1 MNAPMKTPV
10 TQGQASLAATVAAT
24 QAAVHT
30 TATEKAQAKP
40 YNTPK
45 PVKFFDSFL
54 DTVVVAIIMFMLV
67 FSAYA
72 MWDTDQMHAGA
83 MSDQYS
89 VYNPAEDPLTF
100 EELRAINPDVF
111 GWITVYGTLIDF
123 PLLQGENN
131 SRYLNHNAKGEFS
144 LAGAIFLDHAN
155 DRNFTD
161 FNSIIHGHHM
171 DQGAKFGNIDL
182 FTDFEFFESRK
193 YGNLFFNDKDHGLE
207 FFALVETSG
216 YDWQIF
222 NPAVT
227 GRENQEAYLERIEY
241 LARHSRDIGVTI
253 DDRIVLLAT
262 CTNEFTNGR
271 HLLVAKLHDTPFP
284 NPFGDE
290 EAAERAQ
297 QSFID
302 GEILPI
308 LRQICFP
315 ALLIAAILVL
325 AYWAI
330 QKRRRWSVEDKWS
343 MIEANPELLAKLE
356 KEGLGVKKPGKSG
369 SVKKPAS
376 PKQPVMPP
384 AAQKAPTPSTIS
396 PLSPRTAAPLTAQ
409 TIPTPG
415 RAVPFSTGAMGMT
428 GTAQTTFMPPKN

>member
-1 MNAPMKTPV
+1 MNSATKTSPL
-10 TQGQASLAATVAAT
+10 QGQASLADTVAAT
-24 QAAVHT
+24 QAAV
-30 TATEKAQAKP
+30 TATAVDKARAKP
-40 YNTPK
+40 YVTPK
-45 PVKFFDSFL
+45 PVKFFDSIL
-54 DTVVVAIIMFMLV
+54 DTIVVAIIMFMLV

-72 MWDTDQMHAGA
+72 MWDTDQMHGGA
-83 MSDQYS
+83 MSDQYAA
-89 VYNPAEDPLTF
+89 YNPAEDPLAF
-100 EELRAINPDVF
+100 EDFRAINSDVF

-144 LAGAIFLDHAN
+144 LAGAIFLDQAN

-171 DQGAKFGNIDL
+171 DQGAMFGNIDL
-182 FTDFEFFESRK
+182 FTDYEFFDSRR

-207 FFALVETSG
+207 FFAFIETSG

-222 NPAVT
+222 NPAVQ
-227 GRENQEAYLERIEY
+227 GKENQEAYLARIDY
-241 LARHSRDIGVTI
+241 LARHTRDIGIST

-284 NPFGDE
+284 NPFGEDE
-290 EAAERAQ
+290 ALERERQ
-297 QSFID
+297 NFID

-315 ALLIAAILVL
+315 ALIIAIILVL
-325 AYWAI
+325 LYCAI

-343 MIEANPELLAKLE
+343 MIESNPELLAKLE
-356 KEGLGVKKPGKSG
+356 KEGLGKDKKKPS
-369 SVKKPAS
+369 KPS
-376 PKQPVMPP
+376 PLKQPAMPP
-384 AAQKAPTPSTIS
+384 AARPASASAPAPIQSSIST
-396 PLSPRTAAPLTAQ
+396 
-409 TIPTPG
+409 
-415 RAVPFSTGAMGMT
+415 FSKG
-428 GTAQTTFMPPKN
+428 